1 MKSGEI
7 ELAAYIMA
15 ACLLASVVYV
25 SYSRPAR
32 FIRNPLRRR
41 QLLAVCIGLETIAI
55 SAILMS
61 LQSLGW
67 VTLDLGILVWLQPVL
82 LLLGFMAFVVAILIW
97 PQ

>member
-7 ELAAYIMA
+7 ELAAYA
-15 ACLLASVVYV
+15 VVACLLASVAYA
-25 SYSRPAR
+25 SYARPTR

-41 QLLAVCIGLETIAI
+41 QAWALCIGLEFLLSDMAL
-55 SAILMS
+55 SSM
-61 LQSLGW
+61 QSLGW
-67 VTLDLGILVWLQPVL
+67 VTLDLGILEWLQPVL